1 MQRNG
6 ENLSAVW
13 CRVIYKCLRRSWK
26 HLSPSSDIW
35 CWVLSVQVGLSYFL
49 LISVTFRIFQTF
61 RAVEAQEFEVSP
73 KQMQGIWPWK
83 RPMNFIFGTA
93 LARRVYV
100 DILKT
105 CLPISWC
112 LVSDSLLWRFVQ
124 VMVLFS
130 PFLLSVSSVSSL
142 LQHLVLRFHTP
153 VVVHSI
159 FSIILVYPPP
169 SNSHDSLLKMVHNPD
184 GGLLPLPGGG

>member
-1 MQRNG
+1 MQNV
-6 ENLSAVW
+6 ENLSALW
-13 CRVIYKCLRRSWK
+13 CRVICKCLRRSWK

-35 CWVLSVQVGLSYFL
+35 CWVLSVQVGFSYFL

-73 KQMQGIWPWK
+73 KQMQVIWPWK
-83 RPMNFIFGTA
+83 RPMNFIFGIAHTPRTLWHGH
-93 LARRVYV
+93 LA
-100 DILKT
+100 ISLFLIPFCESLSK
-105 CLPISWC
+105 SWC
-112 LVSDSLLWRFVQ
+112 CFGH
-124 VMVLFS
+124 
-130 PFLLSVSSVSSL
+130 FLSISSVSSL
-142 LQHLVLRFHTP
+142 LQHLVLRFHTF

-184 GGLLPLPGGG
+184 GGLLPLPGAG